1 MSEKDKEDLWP
12 WQTLFGQG
20 TTAPPSKP
28 VHTEPPKPEQK
39 PEPKPEQKPEPKPEQ
54 KPVLDVPA
62 LLKSVKKAAREGTAE
77 EMARWEKGDEE

>member
-12 WQTLFGQG
+12 WQTLFLFGR
-20 TTAPPSKP
+20 TALPKP

-39 PEPKPEQKPEPKPEQ
+39 PEPKSEPKPEQKPEPKS
-54 KPVLDVPA
+54 VLDVPA

-77 EMARWEKGDEE
+77 EMARWERGDEE